1 MTGHGSPQVSVIK
14 TIATFP
20 RVRVHQHLRW
30 FIFLSAAICA
40 SLSGQANAC
49 AASDGQTGV
58 ASWYGPGLQGRSTA
72 SGERFD
78 MWAMTAAHSCLPM
91 GTKIRV
97 TVAGTGRSLIVTV
110 NDRIRSRRRVLDLSK
125 GAARILGVGGVAVV
139 SLLPMAAG
147 GALSQTEP

>member
-1 MTGHGSPQVSVIK
+1 MTGRGFQQVSVIK

-20 RVRVHQHLRW
+20 HVRVAQYLRW
-30 FIFLSAAICA
+30 FILLSAAFCV
-40 SLSGQANAC
+40 SRSGQANAC
-49 AASDGQTGV
+49 AASGGQTGV

-78 MWAMTAAHSCLPM
+78 MWAMTAAHPCLPM
-91 GTKIRV
+91 GTKILV

-110 NDRIRSRRRVLDLSK
+110 NDRLHSRRRVLDLSK
-125 GAARILGVGGVAVV
+125 GAARVLGVGGVAVA
-139 SLLPMAAG
+139 SLLPTSAK